1 MKYLQYIKEYLQQAD
16 KIYFKPNLLS
26 EDEKK
31 IILNITHS
39 DEYTRLLSDWYYH
52 MKKHL
57 FKDKSEDK
65 YFNSYLHDF
74 YKNLKE
80 YKSDIF
86 PIGSIENM
94 FSDNAKIYK
103 RNLQDFSYFTKD
115 NGLHVFNL
123 FCILR
128 NRHLLITEYNKLPNL
143 AKRNIKEKSE
153 TIHNENIAKDYYEKL
168 VHINKLLS
176 NMPAKIK
183 DKAMK
188 KAFTS
193 KNDLKKIENIIQVFS
208 YGVTSIDSDDFDIDD
223 FVANISDDLDVDI
236 IQHDKNVLV
245 LKINSQDAMSYIANL
260 SNWCFIYDSGYWE
273 QYSGRDGYIYLII
286 DLNFDISNARFMLCL
301 VESGDVYV
309 STNVPLNDLEEF
321 QDNPID
327 DNVYLQSIGVDLK
340 LIK

>member
-39 DEYTRLLSDWYYH
+39 DEYTRLLSDWYYY

-57 FKDKSEDK
+57 FKDDK
-65 YFNSYLHDF
+65 YINIWLHDC
-74 YKNLKE
+74 YKYLKE

-86 PIGSIENM
+86 PIGSVDDM
-94 FSDNAKIYK
+94 FSKNAKIEK
-103 RNLQDFSYFTKD
+103 RNIQDFSYFTKD
-115 NGLHVFNL
+115 NGLHIGHL
-123 FCILR
+123 FFILKE
-128 NRHLLITEYNKLPNL
+128 RHTLLLEYNKLPSL
-143 AKRNIKEKSE
+143 AKRNVKEKSQ
-153 TIHNENIAKDYYEKL
+153 IIYNEYQIKDFHEKL

-208 YGVTSIDSDDFDIDD
+208 YGVTSIDSDDFDIKD
-223 FVANISDDLDVDI
+223 FIENISDDLDVDI
-236 IQHDKNVLV
+236 IQYVEDDILV
-245 LKINSQDAMSYIANL
+245 LKVNSQDAMSYIANL
-260 SNWCFIYDSGYWE
+260 SNWCFIYDSEYWE
-273 QYSGRDGYIYLII
+273 QYSGNDGYIHIII
-286 DLNFDISNARFMLCL
+286 DLKLDISDARFMLCL
-301 VESGDVYV
+301 VEYGNVYV